1 MAESKTVQILKTLK
15 KISDESHPVTQAQLL
30 DRMKDDGAATTE
42 NPATLSST
50 VDEIL
55 RQINPIEYTG
65 ENDSE
70 YRIKYKGYERNLLDE
85 KEAIRELKKSAR
97 RKDADLQAIE
107 EELSHLP
114 SKAPSITNL
123 MFIHD
128 FSEKEMDQLIQ
139 AVSFSNAISSED
151 KLNLIRKI
159 LNTASEHYKTPF
171 YDKGKNKLRFNPKGV
186 FSRTYVM
193 PDETAKEDNES
204 LGNNVMFIQNA
215 INDGVCIR
223 FHFNYYDADKK
234 MVSKSFD
241 YTLSPY
247 YIVVYHDMYYLLGN
261 MPGENDISHYR
272 IDLMTDITI
281 LTDDNGEPVKRE
293 SMSRFKELE
302 ATSGTWNPVKY
313 MSEHLYMGWDKPKS
327 IRIKIPDDQYTV
339 LHDWFGNY
347 YKKSRTPC
355 EEEGFDYVDVVTSP
369 SLIVPWAMQYAGR
382 VEIMDEE
389 IREKIREEIRRLEEK
404 YGE

>member
-70 YRIKYKGYERNLLDE
+70 YRIKYKGYEKNLLDE

-107 EELSHLP
+107 EELSYLP

-139 AVSFSNAISSED
+139 AVSFSNAISSDD

-204 LGNNVMFIQNA
+204 LGNNVMLIQNA

-234 MVSKSFD
+234 MVPKSFN

-247 YIVVYHDMYYLLGN
+247 YIVVYHDM
-261 MPGENDISHYR
+261 
-272 IDLMTDITI
+272 
-281 LTDDNGEPVKRE
+281 
-293 SMSRFKELE
+293 
-302 ATSGTWNPVKY
+302 
-313 MSEHLYMGWDKPKS
+313 
-327 IRIKIPDDQYTV
+327 
-339 LHDWFGNY
+339 
-347 YKKSRTPC
+347 
-355 EEEGFDYVDVVTSP
+355 
-369 SLIVPWAMQYAGR
+369 
-382 VEIMDEE
+382 
-389 IREKIREEIRRLEEK
+389 
-404 YGE
+404 